1 MDFIQTVKRLQPNY
15 PTCSICSL
23 LICTHTHRFF
33 TYHGY
38 LEYLDSTIEPAAV
51 GREGERQIFMTN
63 LAKAEFGFEPED
75 RVEWCTVCYNDGRL
89 KLHRTL
95 TKEGYARSLREKS
108 GFESVEE
115 AVAKA
120 DEVYGD
126 GAGLG
131 SLDDMEAVL
140 GGRTLG
146 YGAALGSLDRMEAT
160 LSGHTQGYG
169 IASMSLDGM
178 EASLRALDDMK
189 AALSGGTQ
197 GYGAELGGFDN
208 AETTFRRLDDM
219 EATLRDLDDMDA
231 ALGSP
236 TKGYGAG
243 LGSLEDIE
251 AALRGR
257 IGDGA
262 ESGSLDD
269 TKDTLWVHA
278 RGGGGE
284 SYGEDD
290 FTGVADEGREYYTKF
305 DRCLEWD
312 IRNEIIRLT
321 RKWEEGLPGVSNN
334 IRDFETFRQDIKDEW
349 IRKADGYPEYPET
362 RRTMPWD
369 DMTWDQLQDLAL
381 SPAPKPPPPTTP
393 PTSLRSNTPNGLT
406 DEQYEK
412 ARRDYFIR
420 WQVASHLKSPERK
433 NELKV
438 LMEASWIKRV
448 GARGMEDNMPW
459 HIDFFSN
466 PHRPLVQP
474 PHDPLHPPPGGWVSE
489 ADQLQFRKEWEDMAF
504 GKDGKLSKDPMQRYT
519 LARLIQAAFIT
530 AFGSR
535 GERQVMPW
543 TADLVR
549 PEPVPS
555 GDSAGGD
562 DGMGQSHPLPDTSL
576 ETDYATLRSEYAM
589 IFINRIRGEDQEEI
603 ERVAG
608 VFREAWVQEVGVRA
622 HDVRMPWDE
631 VLGKQTDREV
641 KQEEVRDVVG
651 GDVKE
656 EGRGR
661 DRGRSRR
668 RRKALLW
675 TRRRGE
681 SVCEFQ

>member
-15 PTCSICSL
+15 PNCSICSL
-23 LICTHTHRFF
+23 IVCTHPHRFF

-38 LEYLDSTIEPAAV
+38 LEYLDSTIEPAAA
-51 GREGERQIFMTN
+51 GREGEREIFMTN
-63 LAKAEFGFEPED
+63 LAKTEFGFEPED
-75 RVEWCTVCYNDGRL
+75 RLEWCTVCYNDGCL

-95 TKEGYARSLREKS
+95 TKEGYARLLREKS
-108 GFESVEE
+108 RFGSVEE

-120 DEVYGD
+120 DEVFGDD

-146 YGAALGSLDRMEAT
+146 YGAALGSLDGMDAT
-160 LSGHTQGYG
+160 LSGHTHGYG
-169 IASMSLDGM
+169 VASMSLDGM
-178 EASLRALDDMK
+178 ETSLRALDDMK

-219 EATLRDLDDMDA
+219 EATLRDLDNMDA

-236 TKGYGAG
+236 TKGYGAE
-243 LGSLEDIE
+243 LGSLDDIE

-257 IGDGA
+257 IGDGT

-369 DMTWDQLQDLAL
+369 DMTWDQLQDLAI
-381 SPAPKPPPPTTP
+381 PKPPPPTP
-393 PTSLRSNTPNGLT
+393 HPTSLRSNTPTGLS

-420 WQVASHLKSPERK
+420 WQVASHQKSPERK
-433 NELKV
+433 NELRV

-459 HIDFFSN
+459 HIDFFSK

-474 PHDPLHPPPGGWVSE
+474 PHDPSRPPPSGWVSE
-489 ADQLQFRKEWEDMAF
+489 DDQLPFLKEWEAMAF
-504 GKDGKLSKDPMQRYT
+504 GKDGKLNKDPMQRYA
-519 LARLIQAAFIT
+519 LARLIQAAFVT

-555 GDSAGGD
+555 ADSAEAD
-562 DGMGQSHPLPDTSL
+562 DGMGQSQPLPDTSL

-589 IFINRIRGEDQEEI
+589 IFINRIKGEDQEEV
-603 ERVAG
+603 ESVAS
-608 VFREAWVQEVGVRA
+608 VFRDAWVQEVGVRA

-631 VLGKQTDREV
+631 VLGKQEDKEV
-641 KQEEVRDVVG
+641 EQEEVRDVVG
-651 GDVKE
+651 GEVKE

-661 DRGRSRR
+661 Q
-668 RRKALLW
+668 RRKKKVLD
-675 TRRRGE
+675 E
-681 SVCEFQ
+681 CV